1 MLTSSPSF
9 STAELTPIP
18 ISRPGSDA
26 GSPRIAQSSL
36 RGRVEQQVDAL
47 AGSANKVL
55 TGVVDT
61 SFGVLRALLPGQTP
75 ESHVDLSTP
84 PGDADQSAAPWN
96 VPQSRFGLLRR
107 DTGFSIASIAAS
119 LPGRSKSSQP
129 EESGQQL
136 IDVPSRP
143 GSSRSVRTDEPS
155 EEESDEDDE
164 DEDDEEEGE
173 HDARSIRSF
182 ESMMSQRSRQA
193 RKRKTTGGRK
203 SLADR
208 LASVPG
214 LARLSQ
220 PSDAPKVSLHGPVSR
235 LAEYTHPC
243 CTVGHRCFSFGIAS
257 VVSPRPAAGCPAAA
271 GLARVVAAAVA
282 HRHPDIAPKCPL
294 PELHRGRHQGVRS
307 GRALE
312 GVQAARRGRPRDGG
326 LP

>member
-1 MLTSSPSF
+1 MLTSSSSS

-84 PGDADQSAAPWN
+84 PADADQSAAPWN
-96 VPQSRFGLLRR
+96 TPQSRFGLLRR

-119 LPGRSKSSQP
+119 LPGRSKAAP
-129 EESGQQL
+129 HEESGQQMV
-136 IDVPSRP
+136 DVPSRP
-143 GSSRSVRTDEPS
+143 GSSRSVRPDEQSAS
-155 EEESDEDDE
+155 EEDEVEEEE
-164 DEDDEEEGE
+164 DEEDEYEEEEG
-173 HDARSIRSF
+173 HDTRSIRSF

-193 RKRKTTGGRK
+193 RKRKTTTGGRK

-214 LARLSQ
+214 LSRLSHGQ
-220 PSDAPKVSLHGPVSR
+220 GGAGDGAVKVHILCVSVSTATHWQRGRRRPRALVDRPCCHPGQASILSR
-235 LAEYTHPC
+235 LRRPERSRQLPFAFPLQ
-243 CTVGHRCFSFGIAS
+243 TVAS
-257 VVSPRPAAGCPAAA
+257 
-271 GLARVVAAAVA
+271 
-282 HRHPDIAPKCPL
+282 
-294 PELHRGRHQGVRS
+294 
-307 GRALE
+307 
-312 GVQAARRGRPRDGG
+312 
-326 LP
+326 